1 MISQFFNIVCTG
13 LVLLLF
19 SYDNNFYLNAV
30 AENACLNKQELK
42 NFMEV
47 VTEQIDHLF
56 ELMMREQQKMNRS
69 SVIFNNIELV
79 DKPVTTIET

>member
-1 MISQFFNIVCTG
+1 MVLQFFNIVCTG

-30 AENACLNKQELK
+30 AENACLNKQELQ

-47 VTEQIDHLF
+47 VTEQIDHLY
-56 ELMMREQQKMNRS
+56 ELMMREQQQMDWS
-69 SVIFNNIELV
+69 SVIFNNNELV
-79 DKPVTTIET
+79 DQQVTIIET